1 MRTILAVRLL
11 PLLLCLLSGCVRH
24 AFEPARAANIVAGT
38 DAASAN
44 VGGIHIVA
52 DGDAWSGDP
61 ANLEKLLTPV
71 RVTIENHSGEPLR
84 IRYREFSLEDSAG
97 FHAAPLSPMK
107 LSNST
112 QPAATPITPGFTS
125 DGFYV
130 APYFQF
136 YGSVLSPWPYEFPFD
151 NPQGNAYAHWEQST
165 PDMIAKAIPEGV
177 LSPSG
182 SIAGFLY
189 FQKVTKEVNSVDFV
203 ARLVQ
208 ARSGQAL
215 GTARIPFRRKRLPT
229 LIP

>member
-1 MRTILAVRLL
+1 MRTELAIWLVL
-11 PLLLCLLSGCVRH
+11 PLLGLSLSCIRH
-24 AFEPARAANIVAGT
+24 SFEPTRAANIVAGT
-38 DAASAN
+38 DAASDN
-44 VGGIHIVA
+44 VAGIHIVA

-71 RVTIENHSGEPLR
+71 KVTIENHSGDPLR
-84 IRYREFSLEDSAG
+84 IRYREFSLENSAG
-97 FHAAPLSPMK
+97 FHATPLSPVK

-112 QPAATPITPGFTS
+112 QPAATPITPGFTA

-136 YGSVLSPWPYEFPFD
+136 YGSAFSPWPYEFPFD
-151 NPQGNAYAHWEQST
+151 NPQGNQYSSWEQST

-189 FQKVTKEVNSVDFV
+189 FQKVVKGVDSVDFV

-208 ARSGQAL
+208 ARTGQVL
-215 GTARIPFRRKRLPT
+215 GTARIQFKRKTLPP

>member
-1 MRTILAVRLL
+1 MRTKLAIRLV
-11 PLLLCLLSGCVRH
+11 PFLLGLLSSCVRH
-24 AFEPARAANIVAGT
+24 TFEPARAANIVAGT
-38 DAASAN
+38 DAASAD
-44 VGGIHIVA
+44 VAGIHIVA

-71 RVTIENHSGEPLR
+71 KVTIENHSGDPLR
-84 IRYREFSLEDSAG
+84 IRYREFSLENSAG
-97 FHAAPLSPMK
+97 LHAAPLSPFK

-151 NPQGNAYAHWEQST
+151 NPQGNAYAYWEQST

-189 FQKVTKEVNSVDFV
+189 FPKVAKEVKSVDFA

-208 ARSGQAL
+208 ARSSQAL
-215 GTARIPFRRKRLPT
+215 GAARIPFNRKKLPP